1 MEKKKAS
8 AKEAAKNAYKVVTKE
23 KSGNVP
29 EKEPVKKAPK
39 PETSTDILAKIS
51 SSSSSENDVKTYS
64 TPSSY
69 STPKGK
75 LKEPENT
82 VNEPTV
88 NKPVEQY
95 KASDFIYNAVI
106 DVYFSGQWTN
116 DLANNVRGKLSAA
129 GLKCIRGS
137 LKVSYWHAVLTSK
150 GAGNYTRFDQVVS
163 AIRNVGL
170 SVSEARDNARKEGN
184 HINSS
189 CYIKISV

>member
-1 MEKKKAS
+1 M
-8 AKEAAKNAYKVVTKE
+8 
-23 KSGNVP
+23 
-29 EKEPVKKAPK
+29 
-39 PETSTDILAKIS
+39 
-51 SSSSSENDVKTYS
+51 
-64 TPSSY
+64 
-69 STPKGK
+69 
-75 LKEPENT
+75 
-82 VNEPTV
+82 NEPTV

-150 GAGNYTRFDQVVS
+150 GSGNYTRFDQVVS
-163 AIRNVGL
+163 AIRNAGL